1 MVTEAVVG
9 RAAAAGLERACRSAI
24 VLVLL
29 GCGATHPAPST
40 IVEGSDESAGATA
53 DAHVVSPDPPA
64 WAPREGVIAFGVE
77 VLVEHTGL
85 TLRLEPTSSDC
96 RALAV
101 RSHGGLRD
109 LDVTLYDANGS
120 RLATDDAPD
129 AHALA
134 QVCGAAPA
142 FARIEARAGA
152 GELSWVDFVGEA
164 ESVRVELGITGGR
177 AQVDRWSALD
187 ATLRARGFSL
197 RTTRDTT
204 RIDAGAPWVAPFVL
218 APARC
223 ATLAVQAEAN
233 VRLRLR
239 LGERTIE
246 AEPGANAQVQL
257 CHRTSDGSGRL
268 ELEADASTPLW
279 IAIWEGREADVGG
292 EEALWLGA
300 H

>member
-1 MVTEAVVG
+1 MS
-9 RAAAAGLERACRSAI
+9 RAGLRRARRSAI
-24 VLVLL
+24 ALVLF
-29 GCGATHPAPST
+29 GCGATAQAPPT
-40 IVEGSDESAGATA
+40 IVDGSAGSAGSA
-53 DAHVVSPDPPA
+53 AEAAVSPPA
-64 WAPREGVIAFGVE
+64 WAPREGVIASGVE
-77 VLVEHTGL
+77 VLVERTGL
-85 TLRLEPTSSDC
+85 TLRLEPTSPETVTEC

-109 LDVTLYDANGS
+109 LDVTLYDTNGS
-120 RLATDDAPD
+120 LLVSDDAPD
-129 AHALA
+129 AHALV

-152 GELSWVDFVGEA
+152 GELSWVDFVGDA
-164 ESVRVELGITGGR
+164 EPVRVELGIAGGR

-197 RTTRDTT
+197 RATRDAT
-204 RIDAGAPWVAPFVL
+204 RIDAGVPWIAPFAL
-218 APARC
+218 TPARC

-239 LGERTIE
+239 FGERTIE
-246 AEPGANAQVQL
+246 AEPGASAQVQV
-257 CHRTSDGSGRL
+257 CHRASDGPGRL

-279 IAIWEGREADVGG
+279 IATWEGREADVGG

>member
-1 MVTEAVVG
+1 MVK
-9 RAAAAGLERACRSAI
+9 RAI
-24 VLVLL
+24 LVLL
-29 GCGATHPAPST
+29 VGCGAATSERPTVPRVEPATSEP
-40 IVEGSDESAGATA
+40 GA
-53 DAHVVSPDPPA
+53 PA

-77 VLVEHTGL
+77 VLVERSGL
-85 TLRLEPTSSDC
+85 TLRLEPASSTTSNTVC

-109 LDVTLYDANGS
+109 LDVTLYDTHGS
-120 RLATDDAPD
+120 VLVRDEAPD

-134 QVCGAAPA
+134 QVCGASPA

-152 GELSWVDFVGEA
+152 GELSWVDFEGDA
-164 ESVRVELGITGGR
+164 APTLSELGIAGGR
-177 AQVDRWSALD
+177 ADVDRWTVLD
-187 ATLRARGFSL
+187 TTLRARGFSL
-197 RTTRDTT
+197 RTTRDAT
-204 RIDAGAPWVAPFVL
+204 RIDAGAPWVAPFDL

-239 LGERTIE
+239 FADRSIE
-246 AEPGANAQVQL
+246 AEPGSSAQVQV
-257 CHRTSDGSGRL
+257 CHRASDGPGRV
-268 ELEADASTPLW
+268 ELEADASSPLW
-279 IAIWEGREADVGG
+279 IATWEGREADVGG

>member
-1 MVTEAVVG
+1 MSRRG
-9 RAAAAGLERACRSAI
+9 RFHSAI
-24 VLVLL
+24 AFVL
-29 GCGATHPAPST
+29 GCGGATAPVPST
-40 IVEGSDESAGATA
+40 IVEAPA
-53 DAHVVSPDPPA
+53 VSQAPPA

-77 VLVEHTGL
+77 VLVERTGL
-85 TLRLEPTSSDC
+85 TLRLESSRSEC

-120 RLATDDAPD
+120 LLAADDAPD

-152 GELSWVDFVGEA
+152 GELSWVDFVGDA
-164 ESVRVELGITGGR
+164 APVRVELGIAGGR
-177 AQVDRWSALD
+177 AQVDRWSSLD

-197 RTTRDTT
+197 RATRDAT
-204 RIDAGAPWVAPFVL
+204 RIDAGAPWVAPFVV

-223 ATLAVQAEAN
+223 ATLAVQAEGN

-239 LGERTIE
+239 FAERTIE
-246 AEPGANAQVQL
+246 AEPGSSAQVQV
-257 CHRTSDGSGRL
+257 CHRASDGRGRL
-268 ELEADASTPLW
+268 EVEADASTPLW
-279 IAIWEGREADVGG
+279 IATWEGREADVGG
-292 EEALWLGA
+292 DEALWLGA
-300 H
+300 QRPAR